1 MEITKNVIANLFN
14 ELNLKHGKSEGEILL
29 SYQDNTLFVYEQE
42 YSDLI
47 ILEVI
52 TFKDPV

>member
-1 MEITKNVIANLFN
+1 MDITKNIIANLFN

-29 SYQDNTLFVYEQE
+29 SYQDDALFVYEQE

-52 TFKDPV
+52 TFN